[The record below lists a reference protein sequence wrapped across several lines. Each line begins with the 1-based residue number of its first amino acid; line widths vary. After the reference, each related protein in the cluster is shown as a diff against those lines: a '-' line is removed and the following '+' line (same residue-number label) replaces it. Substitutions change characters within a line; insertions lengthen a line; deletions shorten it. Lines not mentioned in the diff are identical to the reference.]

1 MEGFLLIAIT
11 YSSCMQGEKDQQ
23 VGALGCIEKKS
34 CLSDAAMLL
43 GAHNCILRIL
53 VETDQIFSCTALNSK
68 VHTLRNFV
76 LAHYLNLK
84 SESNTMFMMP

>member
-1 MEGFLLIAIT
+1 M
-11 YSSCMQGEKDQQ
+11 
-23 VGALGCIEKKS
+23 VALKKKS

-84 SESNTMFMMP
+84 SESNMFMMPWNNRKIKILSNLACNIRCSVIV